1 MFFLFVCSA
10 SITPSTDLFPIPVI
24 AQECPFHCLTPLS
37 MWLRLKAKRSKSLP
51 TFSNLRMMF
60 PSLHQSQWNVMRL
73 FLRLVIGSCSFL
85 PDLNLEDVRN
95 CCNQYVG
102 NGTEK
107 QRDPGDP
114 ICVSD
119 QAVPGVHSIPS
130 LSSYINQISHFL
142 A

>member
-1 MFFLFVCSA
+1 MKCNENL
-10 SITPSTDLFPIPVI
+10 
-24 AQECPFHCLTPLS
+24 
-37 MWLRLKAKRSKSLP
+37 LR
-51 TFSNLRMMF
+51 F
-60 PSLHQSQWNVMRL
+60 
-73 FLRLVIGSCSFL
+73 VIGSCSFL
-85 PDLNLEDVRN
+85 LDLNLEDVRN
-95 CCNQYVG
+95 CCNQHVE

-119 QAVPGVHSIPS
+119 QAVPCIHSIPS